1 MVRYE
6 TLMLVRSESTAEERA
21 FLEKSISGLVAQ
33 FNGVL
38 NTFDQ
43 WGKLRLAYPVE
54 KENYGLYILVRYEL
68 KSDVVVKFL
77 KDLSMFFRIKTGEF
91 VFRHTTV
98 RIPAGAS
105 ATYAHPE
112 PVDSSKALA
121 EAGSFVR
128 GDRGGDRGDRPERS
142 GFRSDRGDRPERGAD
157 RGDRTDRPERSGYR
171 GDRSD
176 RPERV
181 DRPFQV
187 IGGSGKR
194 FSHDH
199 SSDDVMASVTDE
211 MES

>member
-6 TLMLVRSESTAEERA
+6 ILMLVRSESTAEERA

-43 WGKLRLAYPVE
+43 WGKLRLAYPVQ

-68 KSDVVVKFL
+68 PADAVTKFQ
-77 KDLSMFFRIKTGEF
+77 KDLNMFFKIKAGEF
-91 VFRHTTV
+91 VMRHVTV
-98 RIPAGAS
+98 CVPANAP
-105 ATYAHPE
+105 ATYLHPE

-128 GDRGGDRGDRPERS
+128 DNRMRGGDRGDR
-142 GFRSDRGDRPERGAD
+142 GERG
-157 RGDRTDRPERSGYR
+157 DRPERSGYR
-171 GDRSD
+171 GDRA
-176 RPERV
+176 ERS

-199 SSDDVMASVTDE
+199 SSDDVMSSVTDE
-211 MES
+211 MDS

>member
-33 FNGVL
+33 YNGVL

-68 KSDVVVKFL
+68 SADVVVKFL
-77 KDLSMFFRIKTGEF
+77 KDLNMFFRVKTSEF
-91 VFRHTTV
+91 VFRQTTV
-98 RIPAGAS
+98 RVPAGAP

-128 GDRGGDRGDRPERS
+128 ENRMRGGNFREDRGDRQ
-142 GFRSDRGDRPERGAD
+142 DRPERGD
-157 RGDRTDRPERSGYR
+157 RSERSERSGSGYR

-211 MES
+211 MDS

>member
-6 TLMLVRSESTAEERA
+6 ILMLVRSESTAEERA

-33 FNGVL
+33 HNGVVSS
-38 NTFDQ
+38 FDQ
-43 WGKLRLAYPVE
+43 WGKLRLAYPVQ
-54 KENYGLYILVRYEL
+54 KENYGLYILVRFEL
-68 KSDVVVKFL
+68 PNDAVVKFT
-77 KDLSMFFRIKTGEF
+77 KDLNMFFRIKTGEF
-91 VFRHTTV
+91 VLRHTVV
-98 RIPAGAS
+98 RVPAGAP

-128 GDRGGDRGDRPERS
+128 GEGRGDRGDR
-142 GFRSDRGDRPERGAD
+142 AD
-157 RGDRTDRPERSGYR
+157 RGGNFREGRSERTGSGYR

-176 RPERV
+176 RTERSE
-181 DRPFQV
+181 RPFQV

-199 SSDDVMASVTDE
+199 SSDDVMSSITDE
-211 MES
+211 MDS